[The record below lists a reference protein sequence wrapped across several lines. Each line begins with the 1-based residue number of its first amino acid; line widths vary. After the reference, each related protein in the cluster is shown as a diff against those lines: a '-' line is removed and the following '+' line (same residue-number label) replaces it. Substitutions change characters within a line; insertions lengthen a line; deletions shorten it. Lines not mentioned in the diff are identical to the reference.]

1 MMTELPN
8 DPVLMLGVVNTKLRD
23 YYSNLDIL
31 CEEMQVEKEKI
42 VEKLKGIDYE
52 YDESRNQ
59 FI

>member
-8 DPVLMLGVVNTKLRD
+8 DPVLLLGVVNTKLRD
-23 YYSNLDIL
+23 YYGNLDIL

>member
-1 MMTELPN
+1 MLAELPK

-23 YYSNLDIL
+23 YYRDLDTL
-31 CEEMQVEKEKI
+31 CEDIQVEKEKI

-59 FI
+59 FV